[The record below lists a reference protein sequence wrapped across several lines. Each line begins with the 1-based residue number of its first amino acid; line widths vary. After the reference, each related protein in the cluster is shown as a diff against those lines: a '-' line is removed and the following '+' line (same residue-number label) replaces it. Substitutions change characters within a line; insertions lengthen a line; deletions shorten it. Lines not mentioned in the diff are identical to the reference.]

1 MVPELAADLVG
12 GDLEGY
18 LGGGATCLM
27 EEAGAK
33 FSHWKSADVVR
44 VGSVFL
50 NDVRNHG
57 AKIGAIGTTVKPY
70 NN

>member
-18 LGGGATCLM
+18 FSVGATCFV

-33 FSHWKSADVVR
+33 LPHGKSADVVR
-44 VGSVFL
+44 VGSVL
-50 NDVRNHG
+50 LDDIRDHSAEVG
-57 AKIGAIGTTVKPY
+57 AVGAAVKPY
-70 NN
+70 ND